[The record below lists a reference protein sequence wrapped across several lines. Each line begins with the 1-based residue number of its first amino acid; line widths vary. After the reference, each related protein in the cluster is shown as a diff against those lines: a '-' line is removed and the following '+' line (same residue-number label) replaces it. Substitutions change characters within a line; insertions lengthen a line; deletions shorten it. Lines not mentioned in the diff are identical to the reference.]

1 MTIDARAR
9 AAPAAP
15 VAFDVIDVLDG
26 LVTLER
32 RSATLGGSVPQRVAQ
47 ACSPLVAGNAFGFQ
61 LVLQRRIE
69 FKRSLGRYKVTSF
82 ERGDDIARQQ
92 RVALPMLEAEGIL
105 PVGSAWRRVLA
116 AGVVGAR
123 ASITFFTGLFVRPRG
138 GVRLRQASTR
148 NRRSLAYTVREAIL
162 DDTDGYCPVV
172 LEIDPTAPAFTLVGE
187 IATLA
192 ALPATTTLA
201 TCPLEAAED
210 VARAHAA
217 FFDAEYFATKRR
229 GEVARKY
236 RREIAA
242 RAPATHADA
251 PPPAARIDL
260 VEAGPATVEP
270 GRPTRFHR
278 PAGPHPTRTA
288 ADDRLVV
295 RNAVGFSACFDGLDL
310 RIEPDA
316 ARLATFADEVRHRW
330 QPLFARWG
338 EAAHPGALLYFAK
351 YFTPHPPGEPH
362 FFVKPAALVATPP
375 DVATLIEGIPGP
387 GYEVL
392 RGVVET
398 DAFHATPA
406 VFELA
411 HPGRC
416 IEVAA
421 GVPLAELFA
430 VPRALLGASFQ
441 CERWRGEAD

>member
-1 MTIDARAR
+1 MTTDAPERTVP
-9 AAPAAP
+9 APGSL
-15 VAFDVIDVLDG
+15 VAFDVIDVLGG

-32 RSATLGGSVPQRVAQ
+32 RSPTLGGSVPQRVAQ

-69 FKRSLGRYKVTSF
+69 FRRSLGRYRMAAF
-82 ERGDDIARQQ
+82 GGGDDVARQH
-92 RVALPMLEAEGIL
+92 RAALPMLAAEGIL
-105 PVGSAWRRVLA
+105 PAASAWHRVLA
-116 AGVVGAR
+116 AGVVGGR
-123 ASITFFTGLFVRPRG
+123 ASLTFFTGLFVRPRA

-148 NRRSLAYTVREAIL
+148 NRRSLAYSVREAIL
-162 DDTDGYCPVV
+162 DDPEGYCPVL

-192 ALPATTTLA
+192 VLPATTTFA
-201 TCPLEAAED
+201 TCSLEAAED
-210 VARAHAA
+210 VARAHAT

-242 RAPATHADA
+242 RVPASPVGAPR
-251 PPPAARIDL
+251 PAARVDL
-260 VEAGPATVEP
+260 VEAGPTTVEA

-278 PAGPHPTRTA
+278 PAGPHTTRTA
-288 ADDRLVV
+288 AVDRLVV

-310 RIEPDA
+310 RIAPDA
-316 ARLATFADEVRHRW
+316 ARLATFADEVRLRW

-338 EAAHPGALLYFAK
+338 DAAHPGALLYFTK

-362 FFVKPAALVATPP
+362 FFVKPAALVRTPP

-406 VFELA
+406 VFALT
-411 HPGRC
+411 HPGRR
-416 IEVAA
+416 IEVGE
-421 GVPLAELFA
+421 GVRLAELFV
-430 VPRALLGASFQ
+430 VPRALLGASFVRQ
-441 CERWRGEAD
+441 ALAS

>member
-1 MTIDARAR
+1 MTSEARAR
-9 AAPAAP
+9 AAPESASP
-15 VAFDVIDVLDG
+15 TAFDVIDVLDG

-32 RSATLGGSVPQRVAQ
+32 RSPTLGGSVPQRVAQ

-69 FKRSLGRYKVTSF
+69 FKRSLGRYRVTSF
-82 ERGDDIARQQ
+82 ERGDEIARQQ
-92 RVALPMLEAEGIL
+92 RVGLPMLEAEGVL
-105 PVGSAWRRVLA
+105 PAGSAWRRVLA
-116 AGVVGAR
+116 SGVVGAR
-123 ASITFFTGLFVRPRG
+123 ASITFFTGLFVRPRA

-148 NRRSLAYTVREAIL
+148 NRRSLAYSVREAIL

-172 LEIDPTAPAFTLVGE
+172 LEIDPAASAFTLVGE

-192 ALPATTTLA
+192 VLPATTTLA

-210 VARAHAA
+210 VARAHAT

-242 RAPATHADA
+242 RAPAAPAHA
-251 PPPAARIDL
+251 PPPAARILL
-260 VEAGPATVEP
+260 VEAGPKAVEP

-278 PAGPHPTRTA
+278 RAGPHTTGEA
-288 ADDRLVV
+288 AADRLVV
-295 RNAVGFSACFDGLDL
+295 RNAVGFRACFDGLDL

-316 ARLATFADEVRHRW
+316 ARLATFADEVRRRW

-338 EAAHPGALLYFAK
+338 EAAHPGALLYFTK

-362 FFVKPAALVATPP
+362 LFVKPAALVRTPP

-406 VFELA
+406 VFALT
-411 HPGRC
+411 HPGRR
-416 IEVAA
+416 IEVEEGA
-421 GVPLAELFA
+421 PLAELFA
-430 VPRALLGASFQ
+430 VPRALVAASFDM
-441 CERWRGEAD
+441 RRLAP